1 LKPLKIHI
9 SLKSARYI
17 ERTNELFSFYH
28 QTGFLSQLQRLV
40 KDKPVIKV
48 PVRELVWILDGA
60 DVNVNKKFSLAKPIP
75 MVFWNGLLTALTDL
89 DQIAYA
95 QKTGVTQLPAK
106 LISPNEL
113 ATLIRIPKIAREL
126 HMNINLLP
134 EHYLIPVDLLE
145 PLENL
150 EEVDITED
158 TQLLVPPP
166 PTTSEG
172 GSLCYQVN

>member
-1 LKPLKIHI
+1 V
-9 SLKSARYI
+9 
-17 ERTNELFSFYH
+17 TFQFYH
-28 QTGFLSQLQRLV
+28 QTGFISELQKLV
-40 KDKPVIKV
+40 TSKPVIKV

-89 DQIAYA
+89 DQVAYA
-95 QKTGVTQLPAK
+95 QRTGTNYLPAK
-106 LISPNEL
+106 LVSPNEL
-113 ATLIRIPKIAREL
+113 ASIIKLPRIAREL
-126 HMNINLLP
+126 EMELKLLP
-134 EHYLIPVDLLE
+134 ESFLIPVDMLE

-158 TQLLVPPP
+158 IQQLVPPP

-172 GSLCYQVN
+172 GQDATQPAQ